1 MCVPPPVVL
10 RLKLPSSAQ
19 TCKPLR
25 SGATLTEMTLT
36 HLTTAVCIDG
46 TTVVCT
52 DTPRRPHEART
63 LLGECQGAPL
73 GQVRVTPTLVAV
85 VGRARPR
92 PPHLVIRATV
102 HVPVLRTAD
111 AAHAARLCRGRNEQQ
126 SQPTG
131 QGASTDCGAHCHS
144 AEVSNLSILASRLT
158 SATSSYRVCRRRLP
172 RVGRSG
178 WGGRC
183 PHSPG
188 TR

>member
-1 MCVPPPVVL
+1 M
-10 RLKLPSSAQ
+10 
-19 TCKPLR
+19 
-25 SGATLTEMTLT
+25 
-36 HLTTAVCIDG
+36 H
-46 TTVVCT
+46 T

-131 QGASTDCGAHCHS
+131 QGASTDFCGRAHCHS
-144 AEVSNLSILASRLT
+144 AEVSNLSIPASRLT
-158 SATSSYRVCRRRLP
+158 LQCPRTECVDAVCHVWAGAGGVVDAPTVQAHVELLLQRIHPGGHRAHAT
-172 RVGRSG
+172 
-178 WGGRC
+178 
-183 PHSPG
+183 
-188 TR
+188 